1 MKIQR
6 KKTLPSYKL
15 IIAFV
20 KNIFYILSIPVQTFF
35 LHLFYTCINNQL
47 SKRYF
52 PIYLIVRFGISVR
65 CGIYS
70 YPCFIKGNGSFWSY
84 SLSGCIG
91 LGHFQSD
98 FRGGSFLPNFG
109 ESFRPTSFYT
119 VLKGN
124 KKIFWLVLFILCS
137 FIDNKKFSWLPRLI
151 YAVFIDNK
159 SFSGLTYFLA
169 RFTDLFY
176 LEILK
181 HIYLSIYLGAR
192 RDCQSVM
199 MCVCVFQ
206 FS

>member
-1 MKIQR
+1 M
-6 KKTLPSYKL
+6 S
-15 IIAFV
+15 
-20 KNIFYILSIPVQTFF
+20 
-35 LHLFYTCINNQL
+35 
-47 SKRYF
+47 
-52 PIYLIVRFGISVR
+52 
-65 CGIYS
+65 
-70 YPCFIKGNGSFWSY
+70 
-84 SLSGCIG
+84 
-91 LGHFQSD
+91 FQSD
-98 FRGGSFLPNFG
+98 FRDGSFLPNFD
-109 ESFRPTSFYT
+109 ESFRPTSFCT
-119 VLKGN
+119 VLIGN

-199 MCVCVFQ
+199 IALLCSLLAHF
-206 FS
+206 

>member
-1 MKIQR
+1 MQR
-6 KKTLPSYKL
+6 IHLLGLLNRHSTE
-15 IIAFV
+15 
-20 KNIFYILSIPVQTFF
+20 ILW
-35 LHLFYTCINNQL
+35 TCACL
-47 SKRYF
+47 
-52 PIYLIVRFGISVR
+52 
-65 CGIYS
+65 
-70 YPCFIKGNGSFWSY
+70 IKGNGSFWSY
-84 SLSGCIG
+84 SRSDPGSFQSYSLSVG
-91 LGHFQSD
+91 LYQPESFQSD

-119 VLKGN
+119 VLIGN

-159 SFSGLTYFLA
+159 CFSGLTYFLA

-199 MCVCVFQ
+199 IAVSCSLIAHF
-206 FS
+206 